1 MGLHRGSPCGG
12 HMAGGVRTG
21 GEGGEAPL
29 DWKDKEGEWPAEGMG
44 KTVGGMLGALVGMQG
59 LHWVTEEG
67 K

>member
-1 MGLHRGSPCGG
+1 
-12 HMAGGVRTG
+12 MAGGVRTG

-44 KTVGGMLGALVGMQG
+44 KTGGGMLGALVGMQG